1 MKHNLKLAGIVAGM
15 TSALVAGASSSDPLA
30 YDGMAPA
37 TGMMQGVNDPASYGW
52 RSPWDIQ
59 NQNPAYQFVSGSL
72 SYGPLLTSGN
82 KARVGG
88 GWVQGGRS
96 LDGAGMGIFDTAGF
110 CSDAWTAGLIDQKS
124 VWISFL
130 AQYEG
135 SNTDLRLSLGNSN
148 ISWYSDVAAVQIG
161 TFGGANDT
169 WAARVNRGATIGAQD
184 YVAPVSLATI
194 LAEPTTKL
202 FVVNID
208 NDNARVRVWINPAF
222 SSLGNTEPAPAA
234 SFENVAYTGRA
245 FKNFS
250 TYPSSGNN
258 MLLDEIRVGDS
269 WASVTPASAAGP
281 AIMGMLNLE
290 DYPLDRVAGL
300 VASFEVTKSDGTV
313 LDPVNVTLGAGGSYS
328 MSIPAAGTYQVRVKV
343 SHWLSGL
350 ATDVVVAS
358 SETTLD
364 LALLNGDVDQ
374 DNAVTVFDY
383 DRLSQAFDSTPIDSA
398 WDADA
403 DLDGDD
409 TVSVFDYDILSRN
422 FDRTGQ

>member
-1 MKHNLKLAGIVAGM
+1 
-15 TSALVAGASSSDPLA
+15 
-30 YDGMAPA
+30 
-37 TGMMQGVNDPASYGW
+37 
-52 RSPWDIQ
+52 
-59 NQNPAYQFVSGSL
+59 
-72 SYGPLLTSGN
+72 
-82 KARVGG
+82 
-88 GWVQGGRS
+88 
-96 LDGAGMGIFDTAGF
+96 
-110 CSDAWTAGLIDQKS
+110 
-124 VWISFL
+124 
-130 AQYEG
+130 
-135 SNTDLRLSLGNSN
+135 
-148 ISWYSDVAAVQIG
+148 
-161 TFGGANDT
+161 
-169 WAARVNRGATIGAQD
+169 
-184 YVAPVSLATI
+184 
-194 LAEPTTKL
+194 
-202 FVVNID
+202 
-208 NDNARVRVWINPAF
+208 
-222 SSLGNTEPAPAA
+222 
-234 SFENVAYTGRA
+234 
-245 FKNFS
+245 
-250 TYPSSGNN
+250 

-358 SETTLD
+358 SGTTLD